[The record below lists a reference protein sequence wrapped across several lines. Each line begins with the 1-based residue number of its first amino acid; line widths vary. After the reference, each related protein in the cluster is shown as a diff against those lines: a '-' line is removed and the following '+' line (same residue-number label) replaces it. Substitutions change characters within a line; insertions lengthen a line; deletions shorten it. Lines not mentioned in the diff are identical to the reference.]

1 MPGRQWTVEQAE
13 DRDAIISAL
22 IDGKKSL
29 RYIARQYDID
39 PACLSRYL
47 SERLGEKAAMVR
59 AEQGKAEGQA
69 ILDRLETVR
78 ARMEKLYDACD
89 EYLQDPEDPSKY
101 DLSPRALEIV
111 VSYRTVDDANPNK
124 LVTKKATMQQL
135 IDICFEHGYET
146 TLIRTGSVDPR
157 RLIIDTHNAL
167 CKELELMAKIEGA
180 IKDTVVNVTFNQYWA
195 KFKQV
200 IFRATEGAPE
210 VRARIVAEM
219 EEEQDE

>member
-89 EYLQDPEDPSKY
+89 EYLQDPADPNRY
-101 DLSPRALEIV
+101 ELGPRAWEMDIV
-111 VSYRTVDDANPNK
+111 YRTVEDDTGRMITRKESLQALLDK
-124 LVTKKATMQQL
+124 LDNQ
-135 IDICFEHGYET
+135 GYQPWEV
-146 TLIRTGSVDPR
+146 RMKQADPR

>member
-29 RYIARQYDID
+29 RNIARQYDID

-89 EYLQDPEDPSKY
+89 EYLQDPADPNRY
-101 DLSPRALEIV
+101 ELGPRAWEMDIV
-111 VSYRTVDDANPNK
+111 YRTVEDDTGRMITRKESLQALLDK
-124 LVTKKATMQQL
+124 LDNQ
-135 IDICFEHGYET
+135 GYQPWEV
-146 TLIRTGSVDPR
+146 RMKQADPR